1 MKPEELKK
9 YRDQIDAIDDQLIKL
24 LVERAGFVKQ
34 VDKRKKI
41 ANLPVFRPE
50 REVAI
55 IERMTQKNKNLSGFL
70 ADTSIA
76 TIWLEI
82 ISGCRA
88 LERKIEISYLGPP
101 GTYSELAARTLF
113 GHQVIL
119 HPYNSLEEV
128 VRVAEIGK
136 TDLALIP
143 VENSTE
149 GTVGRSLDL
158 LLNTSLPISAELSI
172 PIHHLLLRKID
183 GLDSIKKVV
192 AHEQS
197 LAQCQKWLDANLP
210 NVPRVSLESNGE
222 AAKIASKDSSLVA
235 IAGNLAAK
243 KYELKTI
250 AKRIENDSSNRTRF
264 AALGNFIP
272 DSCGVDQTSLILSVP
287 DKAGAMMSLIKPL
300 AQYGVSMKRFES
312 RPFKKSGQL
321 SWEYY
326 FYLDIDGHKSDP
338 SVSEALKE
346 IKERA
351 GFFKNL
357 GSYPRFEKLGLPS
370 DWLV

>member
-9 YRDQIDAIDDQLIKL
+9 YRDQIDEVDDQLIKL
-24 LVERAGFVKQ
+24 LVKRAGYVKQ
-34 VDKRKKI
+34 VGERKKL

-55 IERMTQKNKNLSGFL
+55 IERMCKENTNLSGFL
-70 ADTSIA
+70 ADSSIA

-113 GHQVIL
+113 GHQVLL
-119 HPYNSLEEV
+119 HPYSTLEEV
-128 VRVAEIGK
+128 VRMAEIGK
-136 TDLALIP
+136 TDIALIP

-158 LLNTSLPISAELSI
+158 LLKTPLPISAELSI
-172 PIHHLLLRKID
+172 PIHHLLLRKVD
-183 GLDSIKKVV
+183 GLDSVKKIV
-192 AHEQS
+192 AHNQS
-197 LAQCQKWLDANLP
+197 LSQCQNWLDENLP
-210 NVPRVSLESNGE
+210 NITRVALESNGA
-222 AAKIASKDSSLVA
+222 AAKAASLDSSLVA

-243 KYELKTI
+243 KYDMKII
-250 AKRIENDSSNRTRF
+250 ANRIENDLSNRTRF

-287 DKAGAMMSLIKPL
+287 DKAGAMLSLIKPL
-300 AQYGVSMKRFES
+300 AQHGVSMKRFES
-312 RPFKKSGQL
+312 RPFRKNSQL

-326 FYLDIDGHKSDP
+326 FYLDIEGHESDP
-338 SVSEALKE
+338 SVTLALKE

-370 DWLV
+370 DWPD

>member
-9 YRDQIDAIDDQLIKL
+9 YRDQIDDIDDQLIEL
-24 LVERAGFVKQ
+24 LVKRAGFVKH
-34 VDKRKKI
+34 VGERKKVS
-41 ANLPVFRPE
+41 NLPVFRPE

-55 IERMTQKNKNLSGFL
+55 IERMCKKNKNLAGFL
-70 ADTSIA
+70 AENSVA

-88 LERKIEISYLGPP
+88 LERQIEISYLGPP

-113 GHQVIL
+113 GHQVLL
-119 HPYNSLEEV
+119 HPYDSLEEV

-136 TDLALIP
+136 TDIALIP

-158 LLNTSLPISAELSI
+158 LLKTSLPISAELSI
-172 PIHHLLLRKID
+172 PIRHLLLRKID
-183 GLDSIKKVV
+183 GFDSVQKIV

-197 LAQCQKWLDANLP
+197 LSQCQNWLDENLP
-210 NVPRVSLESNGE
+210 NVPRVALESNGQ
-222 AAKIASKDSSLVA
+222 AAKEASKDPSMVA
-235 IAGNLAAK
+235 IAGHLAAK
-243 KYELKTI
+243 KYDLKKI
-250 AKRIENDSSNRTRF
+250 ADRIENDSSNRTRF
-264 AALGNFIP
+264 AALGNFVP

-287 DKAGAMMSLIKPL
+287 DKAGAMLSLIKPL
-300 AQYGVSMKRFES
+300 AQHGVSMKRFES
-312 RPFKKSGQL
+312 RPYRKSSQL

-326 FYLDIDGHKSDP
+326 FYLDIDGHESDP

-346 IKERA
+346 IKDRA

-370 DWLV
+370 DWPK

>member
-1 MKPEELKK
+1 MKPEELKN
-9 YRDQIDAIDDQLIKL
+9 YRDQIDDIDDQLIHL
-24 LVERAGFVKQ
+24 LVKRAGFVKQ
-34 VDKRKKI
+34 VGERKKL

-55 IERMTQKNKNLSGFL
+55 IERMCKKNKQLSGFL
-70 ADTSIA
+70 ADNSIA

-88 LERKIEISYLGPP
+88 LERKIEISYLGPS

-119 HPYNSLEEV
+119 HPYDSLEEV

-158 LLNTSLPISAELSI
+158 LLKTSLPISAELSI
-172 PIHHLLLRKID
+172 PIHHLLLRKV
-183 GLDSIKKVV
+183 DSLNQIEKIV
-192 AHEQS
+192 AHGQS
-197 LAQCQKWLDANLP
+197 LSQCQNWLDENLP
-210 NVPRVSLESNGE
+210 NVPRIAVESNGK
-222 AAKIASKDSSLVA
+222 AAKSATKDSSIVA
-235 IAGNLAAK
+235 IAGHLAAK
-243 KYELKTI
+243 KYDLKVL
-250 AKRIENDSSNRTRF
+250 ANRIENDSANRTRF
-264 AALGNFIP
+264 AALGNFTP
-272 DSCGVDQTSLILSVP
+272 DSCGSDQTSLILSVP
-287 DKAGAMMSLIKPL
+287 DKAGAMLSLIKPL
-300 AQYGVSMKRFES
+300 AQHGVSMKRFES
-312 RPFKKSGQL
+312 RPFRKSSQL

-326 FYLDIDGHKSDP
+326 FYLDIDGHESDP
-338 SVSEALKE
+338 AVSKALKE

-370 DWLV
+370 DWPK

>member
-9 YRDQIDAIDDQLIKL
+9 YRDLIDGIDDKLIEL
-24 LVERAGFVKQ
+24 LVERAGYVKQ
-34 VDKRKKI
+34 VGEKKKK
-41 ANLPVFRPE
+41 ADLAVFRPE

-55 IERMTQKNKNLSGFL
+55 IERMCKKNKNLSGFL
-70 ADTSIA
+70 ADNSIA

-113 GHQVIL
+113 GHQVLL
-119 HPYNSLEEV
+119 HPYDSLDEV

-149 GTVGRSLDL
+149 GTVGKSLDL
-158 LLNTSLPISAELSI
+158 LLKTSLPISAELSI

-183 GLDSIKKVV
+183 SLDSVKKIV
-192 AHEQS
+192 AHGQS
-197 LAQCQKWLDANLP
+197 LSQCQKWLDENLP
-210 NVPRVSLESNGE
+210 NIPRVALESNGV
-222 AAKIASKDSSLVA
+222 AAKEASQDSSLVA
-235 IAGNLAAK
+235 IAGYLAAR
-243 KYELKTI
+243 KYDLKTV
-250 AKRIENDSSNRTRF
+250 ASRIENDSSNRTRF
-264 AALGNFIP
+264 AALGNFNP
-272 DSCGVDQTSLILSVP
+272 DSCGSDQTSLILSVP
-287 DKAGAMMSLIKPL
+287 DKAGAMLSLIKPL
-300 AQYGVSMKRFES
+300 AQHGVSMKRFES
-312 RPFKKSGQL
+312 RPFRKSSQL

-326 FYLDIDGHKSDP
+326 FYLDIDGHESDL
-338 SVSEALKE
+338 SVSKALKE

-370 DWLV
+370 DLPK